1 MKRMIYITIII
12 IIIMLPKNV
21 HAESNFESTAILEE
35 QESTFNIKDFLKE
48 TENYAPDFIKEM
60 DISNIF
66 KMATTGKVDNEGFFK
81 KVLKLLGSQAKET
94 IKIIVNILII
104 VLIHSLLKSV
114 TDGLESSNVSKVVYY
129 VQYIL
134 IVTII
139 MANFADILNS
149 ITNTIENLAGFSGI
163 LIPLLG
169 TLMVFTGNITTTSM
183 IEPIL
188 LFLIEF
194 IANFIKSLVIPM
206 VSIITVLIIVSKITD
221 KVQINKLAS
230 FMKSSIVW
238 TLGIILTLFVGVVSL
253 EGSLTSSVDGI
264 TAKTTKAAVSS
275 LIPVV
280 GKILGDS
287 VDAVLG
293 CGVVLKNAVGIVG
306 VIIIIGICLMPV
318 IKLGTFSIMYSLT
331 ASIIE
336 PLADGKIV
344 KLLDEMGGIFKLLL
358 AILCSVSVLLIIG
371 VTLVIK
377 ISNSGMMYR

>member
-1 MKRMIYITIII
+1 M
-12 IIIMLPKNV
+12 
-21 HAESNFESTAILEE
+21 
-35 QESTFNIKDFLKE
+35 
-48 TENYAPDFIKEM
+48 
-60 DISNIF
+60 
-66 KMATTGKVDNEGFFK
+66 
-81 KVLKLLGSQAKET
+81 
-94 IKIIVNILII
+94 
-104 VLIHSLLKSV
+104 

-139 MANFADILNS
+139 MANFADILSS

-280 GKILGDS
+280 EKILGDS

-293 CGVVLKNAVGIVG
+293 CGVVLKNAIGIVG